1 VWRIHAPL
9 SIYTPRKQDK
19 TDGKSRRRLKDQRC
33 GGGGGGAPR
42 RPDWTQSSVDY
53 VREVAERQLCTAK
66 CVFYRAEPEFLLQG
80 GMPAVIKPNQKTT
93 PGPMMVQGMV
103 GWAGELLATY

>member
-1 VWRIHAPL
+1 VVVVVGR
-9 SIYTPRKQDK
+9 Y
-19 TDGKSRRRLKDQRC
+19 
-33 GGGGGGAPR
+33 PR

-103 GWAGELLATY
+103 GWAGEFMGTCAELEYRTCLFRVDPTSQWAQERL

>member
-1 VWRIHAPL
+1 M
-9 SIYTPRKQDK
+9 
-19 TDGKSRRRLKDQRC
+19 
-33 GGGGGGAPR
+33 
-42 RPDWTQSSVDY
+42 
-53 VREVAERQLCTAK
+53 REVAERQLCTAK

-103 GWAGELLATY
+103 GWAGELMATCSVVTVITASKPVRRSIDVQSSQNGHTERLDDAL